1 MHQSMW
7 HDPFY
12 CLGNSKMNFLD
23 QIKTHIVC
31 RRGSNKQSFSRKD
44 LKADA
49 IDLDHP
55 SEEISKKIKS
65 LYYVYLLYFVNS
77 YAGFMKCV
85 GNNSLS
91 WR

>member
-1 MHQSMW
+1 MSTG
-7 HDPFY
+7 
-12 CLGNSKMNFLD
+12 L
-23 QIKTHIVC
+23 
-31 RRGSNKQSFSRKD
+31 KQTILFSQR

-55 SEEISKKIKS
+55 SEEICKKIKS